1 VALEEQ
7 FGDSLVA
14 VARSAAQLVSKPYAV
29 QLAPGDEPSRTYKNL
44 RDKLA
49 ALKEAAKVQQ
59 IYLVDPQEH
68 ALLDSNGTFA
78 IGEPI
83 VKLAANRAELKEA
96 LAGFARASVLFADRE
111 GQLFKTG
118 FAPVRI
124 DGEVRAVIGVDG
136 SARFFEPLGEMGRTL
151 WLAGALALALAI
163 LTTWFVSRRIT
174 RPLGRLAEA
183 ARAIGQGDLARP
195 VQPET
200 TDEIGFLARTLNEMR
215 QSIEERDQQLQ
226 MMLSGIAHEV
236 RNPLGGMALF
246 AGLLKEEVA
255 GNATALEHLRRIN
268 TELDYLARVVND
280 FLDFAR
286 KRPVETTEADP
297 RQEAEEIKQLC
308 EGDLQRS
315 QVRLEIRVDP
325 AVGVV
330 VWDRERMR
338 RVMLNLVQNALQAS
352 PAGSTVLLSLERA
365 AGGIRLRVTDSGHG
379 IPEDKRPLIFRP
391 FFTTR
396 QQGTGL
402 GLALAKKIAEAH
414 GGTISFTSTA
424 GAGTTFELWL
434 PEPRAS

>member
-1 VALEEQ
+1 
-7 FGDSLVA
+7 
-14 VARSAAQLVSKPYAV
+14 
-29 QLAPGDEPSRTYKNL
+29 
-44 RDKLA
+44 
-49 ALKEAAKVQQ
+49 
-59 IYLVDPQEH
+59 
-68 ALLDSNGTFA
+68 
-78 IGEPI
+78 
-83 VKLAANRAELKEA
+83 
-96 LAGFARASVLFADRE
+96 
-111 GQLFKTG
+111 
-118 FAPVRI
+118 
-124 DGEVRAVIGVDG
+124 
-136 SARFFEPLGEMGRTL
+136 
-151 WLAGALALALAI
+151 
-163 LTTWFVSRRIT
+163 
-174 RPLGRLAEA
+174 
-183 ARAIGQGDLARP
+183 
-195 VQPET
+195 
-200 TDEIGFLARTLNEMR
+200 MR

>member
-1 VALEEQ
+1 
-7 FGDSLVA
+7 
-14 VARSAAQLVSKPYAV
+14 
-29 QLAPGDEPSRTYKNL
+29 
-44 RDKLA
+44 
-49 ALKEAAKVQQ
+49 
-59 IYLVDPQEH
+59 
-68 ALLDSNGTFA
+68 
-78 IGEPI
+78 
-83 VKLAANRAELKEA
+83 
-96 LAGFARASVLFADRE
+96 
-111 GQLFKTG
+111 
-118 FAPVRI
+118 VRI

-151 WLAGALALALAI
+151 WLAGALTLALVI

-174 RPLGRLAEA
+174 RPLGRLTEA
-183 ARAIGQGDLARP
+183 ARAIGQGDLDRP
-195 VQPET
+195 IQPET

-297 RQEAEEIKQLC
+297 RQEAEEIKNLC

-325 AVGVV
+325 AVGLV

-352 PAGSTVLLSLERA
+352 PAGGAVLLSLERA
-365 AGGIRLRVTDSGHG
+365 AGGVRLRVTDSGCG

-402 GLALAKKIAEAH
+402 GLALAKKIVEAH
-414 GGTISFTSTA
+414 GGSISFTSNA

-434 PEPRAS
+434 PEPRASQSAKEAWSWPASS